1 MLRIAVMPS
10 NRKRLWFI
18 VKLLVALTVI
28 ALAGVHFARILAK
41 PELHPYPF
49 ALRIEYLVPCGLLY
63 LLAHALWGGFWVRLL
78 RSQGVRVSLPVGLRA
93 YFFSQF
99 GKYVPGKALVIL
111 IRVAM
116 LRTAVGGK
124 PLPVAITATYETL
137 TSMAAGAI
145 IGVALLPWVG
155 VVPDVVSRNLGLVV
169 AAAALPLVLGLLNKV
184 AARRLAKWRG
194 PDAPP
199 LPSPPLG
206 LLVQGLLQGACG
218 WCLLG
223 VSLALAVQAVAP
235 VPPAWTG
242 PSYLADLG
250 AIALAYVSG
259 FFMLFVPGGLGVRE
273 LILEFALKPR
283 FAPESGAT
291 LAAAQAV
298 VIALVLRMTWLA
310 SEAVCAVGLYLWQP
324 QSSGPDES
332 AAPEEADTPSNA
344 LSRGGPV

>member
-1 MLRIAVMPS
+1 MPA
-10 NRKRLWFI
+10 NRKRFWF
-18 VKLLVALTVI
+18 VAKLVVALAVI

-49 ALRIEYLVPCGLLY
+49 ALRFEYLVPSGILY
-63 LLAHALWGGFWVRLL
+63 LLAHACWGGFWVRLL
-78 RSQGVRVSLPVGLRA
+78 RSQGVEVSLPVGLRA

-116 LRTAVGGK
+116 LRSAVGGR

-145 IGVALLPWVG
+145 IGIALLPWIG
-155 VVPDVVSRNLGLVV
+155 VVPEVVSRNIGFVF

-184 AARRLAKWRG
+184 AARRVAKWRG

-206 LLVQGLLQGACG
+206 LLIQGLLQGACG

-223 VSLALAVQAVAP
+223 VSLTLAVHAVAP
-235 VPPAWTG
+235 VPPAWTW
-242 PSYLADLG
+242 PTYLADLG
-250 AIALAYVSG
+250 AIALSYVSG

-273 LILEFALKPR
+273 LVLEFALKPR
-283 FAPESGAT
+283 FIADSGET

-298 VIALVLRMTWLA
+298 VIALVLRLTWLA
-310 SEAVCAVGLYLWQP
+310 SEAVCALGFYLWQP
-324 QSSGPDES
+324 RNG
-332 AAPEEADTPSNA
+332 
-344 LSRGGPV
+344 

>member
-1 MLRIAVMPS
+1 MLR
-10 NRKRLWFI
+10 NRKRFWFI
-18 VKLLVALTVI
+18 VKLLVAMAVI

-49 ALRIEYLVPCGLLY
+49 ALRLEYLIPSGVLY
-63 LLAHALWGGFWVRLL
+63 LLAHACWGGFWVRLL
-78 RSQGVRVSLPVGLRA
+78 RSQGVQVSLPAGLRA

-116 LRTAVGGK
+116 LRNAVGGR

-145 IGVALLPWVG
+145 IGIALLPWIG
-155 VVPDVVSRNLGLVV
+155 VVPDVVSRNIGFVI

-184 AARRLAKWRG
+184 AARRVAKWRG
-194 PDAPP
+194 PDALP

-206 LLVQGLLQGACG
+206 LLIQGLLQGACG

-223 VSLALAVQAVAP
+223 ISLALTVQAVSPAP
-235 VPPAWTG
+235 PPWTW
-242 PSYLADLG
+242 PTYLADLG

-259 FFMLFVPGGLGVRE
+259 FFILFVPGGLGVRE
-273 LILEFALKPR
+273 LVLEFALKPR
-283 FAPESGAT
+283 FVTESGET

-298 VIALVLRMTWLA
+298 VIALVLRLTWLA
-310 SEAVCAVGLYLWQP
+310 SEAVCALALYLWQP
-324 QSSGPDES
+324 RQH
-332 AAPEEADTPSNA
+332 
-344 LSRGGPV
+344 